1 MTKLSNLLYLFL
13 ITLLLNLNSSC
24 STKNSSYDESH
35 KSVSSS
41 LTRLAAD
48 GPKVVN
54 ASGEEVILRAVGLGG
69 WLLQEGYM
77 LNPNGSDIGTQWQ
90 MKKAYYDEG
99 LTFEEVASFYQNW
112 RDNFITQADIND
124 IASMDFNAVRL
135 PMHYEL
141 FLTSEQR
148 RLRNQVIQSPEKIDE
163 YISGLSKWMDQGD
176 LFRTP
181 DELEGIQVID
191 RLLDWCGEK
200 NMYVILDLHAAP
212 GGQGTDSNIADI
224 LVKNDLWNR
233 KDDKGRLIYQD
244 VTLKLWEMLA
254 RRYINDDRIA
264 FYDLINEPNNVPSN
278 QPIHNLFERLINKIR
293 SLGDTHLIMI
303 EGNGWG
309 NNYDHMIPTV
319 FSQNQNLIYNAHRY
333 WIPVDEDTILDPNPN
348 QINRIVNLIAFRE
361 KWNVPVW
368 VGETGENNQQWLKQN
383 IEKLEQ
389 ANIGWCHWTYKRFD
403 VSENAAL
410 RRINGQYP
418 TEGKSVTQ
426 EVLKNIHFEHT
437 IPNTTT
443 IQSVAPS
450 EINL

>member
-1 MTKLSNLLYLFL
+1 MIKLSNLFYLFL
-13 ITLLLNLNSSC
+13 ITLHLNLNSSC
-24 STKNSSYDESH
+24 SSKNPSSDESQTA
-35 KSVSSS
+35 VSSP

-48 GPKVVN
+48 GTKVVN
-54 ASGEEVILRAVGLGG
+54 TSGEEVILRAVGLGG

-124 IASMDFNAVRL
+124 IASMGFNAVRL

-141 FLTSEQR
+141 FFTSEQR
-148 RLRNQVIQSPEKIDE
+148 YLRNQVIQSPEKIDE
-163 YISGLSKWMDQGD
+163 YISGLSNWMDQGD
-176 LFRTP
+176 LFRSP
-181 DELEGIQVID
+181 DELEGIKVID

-233 KDDKGRLIYQD
+233 KDNKGRLIYQD

-254 RRYINDDRIA
+254 RRYIKDDRIA

-278 QPIHNLFERLINKIR
+278 LPIHNLFESLINRIR

-303 EGNGWG
+303 EGNEWG
-309 NNYDHMIPTV
+309 NNYDHMVPIA

-333 WIPVDEDTILDPNPN
+333 WIPVEEDTVPDPNPN

-368 VGETGENNQQWLKQN
+368 VGETGENNPQWLKQN
-383 IEKLEQ
+383 IKKLEQ

-403 VSENAAL
+403 ESENAAL
-410 RRINGQYP
+410 RHINGQYP
-418 TEGKSVTQ
+418 TKGKSVIQ

-437 IPNTTT
+437 IPNNTT
-443 IQSVAPS
+443 IQSVAPN